1 MTNEIFL
8 VALAIAAAVLALLPL
23 ARKRG
28 KGGAR
33 TPAEGT
39 ATGRPHP
46 TAPDELAELELDRA
60 MGRVSEEDFRKWKGE
75 LEADIATGP
84 TGPPALPAPAEVP
97 PPGDARERAEAL
109 VRQWRAAPRPTCPS
123 CGQRPEPGARFC
135 SNCGAPLAGQAPTA

>member
-28 KGGAR
+28 HGGAR
-33 TPAEGT
+33 IPAEGT

-84 TGPPALPAPAEVP
+84 TAPAEVSP
-97 PPGDARERAEAL
+97 PPGDATERAEAL

-135 SNCGAPLAGQAPTA
+135 SNCGAPLAGRAPTA